1 MNFYCWS
8 LILFFLM
15 GVEYSLT
22 LICIFLITTNGIE
35 HLFMFLLAI
44 LIFFLVKCLWNL
56 LPIFLFGRPSF
67 LINW

>member
-15 GVEYSLT
+15 GVESSLT